1 MIDPKFKDMLT
12 LANMGVTPDALTAF
26 QNHKKRLQQN
36 DDALK
41 MRNTVLFG
49 NTFANPGSQTNATF
63 IPPKSGSMYDNMV
76 SPDDINNTRRDMIRT
91 QANIAMTNNPINP
104 MFNRPDRPSGSA
116 LLNNVNANTAPLMFQ
131 NLNKEALADNLQKTI
146 GDVDKR
152 EKEIKLAKRKER
164 FDKLRKFGLA
174 LQGKDPSAM
183 DMQKMIQAL
192 DYKYKGNLLQN
203 SEDTRRDREDSI
215 KFAKSYAISDTS
227 LNEAQR
233 KEIQN
238 NDSAAFRYS
247 KTAFKKKDLLDELA
261 SYPLTSTYS
270 PSSFNYMKQNL
281 DKFQDETL
289 KDILRKTSYNEYIS
303 SDKLKNSFN
312 SLLQSQSTIADQEL
326 MSFINANSRKGSYL
340 AEGERNAFNLIDSR
354 RFREQL

>member
-116 LLNNVNANTAPLMFQ
+116 LLNNVNANSAPLIFQ
-131 NLNKEALADNLQKTI
+131 NLNKQAVADNLEKTI
-146 GDVDKR
+146 GAVDKR
-152 EKEIKLAKRKER
+152 ENKLAKRKEG
-164 FDKLRKFGLA
+164 FDKLTKFGLA

-183 DMQKMIQAL
+183 AMEKMMKLL
-192 DYKYKGNLLQN
+192 DYKYKGSLIEGQGNKKK
-203 SEDTRRDREDSI
+203 DRKETID
-215 KFAKSYAISDTS
+215 FARSAVVSDPT
-227 LNEAQR
+227 LDEAQR
-233 KEIQN
+233 NLILS
-238 NDSAAFRYS
+238 NDSAALEYAKRAL
-247 KTAFKKKDLLDELA
+247 KGKDPVDEIA
-261 SYPLTSTYS
+261 SYALTSTYS
-270 PSSFNYMKQNL
+270 PSAFMYIKENL

-289 KDILRKTSYNEYIS
+289 KDILRKTSYNQYIS
-303 SDKLKNSFN
+303 SDQLKNSFN
-312 SLLQSQSTIADQEL
+312 SLLQSQVNVADPEL
-326 MSFINANSRKGSYL
+326 MRFIEANSRNGSYVS
-340 AEGERNAFNLIDSR
+340 EGERNAFNVIEQR
-354 RFREQL
+354 RIRSQLR